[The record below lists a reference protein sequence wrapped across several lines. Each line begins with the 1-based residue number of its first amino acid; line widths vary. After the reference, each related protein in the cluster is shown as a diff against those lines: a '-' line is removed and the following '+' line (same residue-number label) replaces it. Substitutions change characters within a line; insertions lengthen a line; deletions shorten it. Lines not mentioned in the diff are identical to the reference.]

1 MQLSQTFYDQLEEC
15 GWESDEF
22 NGCDVLIAEN
32 DFDIHCEIWPVEEA
46 SDTLEFVFD
55 TYEKQGKF
63 QFYIEHQRQ
72 DDFII
77 NRIIQFY
84 NAESYAPL
92 IEALLQNPNIH
103 ISALKFSQERRS
115 GEVSMHKQHVSTDNL
130 LTLSVPVFEP
140 IDSIDC
146 YLAGKI
152 RSSLTLPKA
161 HFDAAFQRLLHS
173 EQYSQEL
180 MRRAGNLPTFIKTFF
195 FRDATFDAEG
205 NITDLP
211 FGGDIWDFHLLEFL
225 KDLFLPNSYIILQD
239 DGNIYWKVV
248 VNPERVEY
256 FRERL

>member
-1 MQLSQTFYDQLEEC
+1 
-15 GWESDEF
+15 
-22 NGCDVLIAEN
+22 
-32 DFDIHCEIWPVEEA
+32 
-46 SDTLEFVFD
+46 
-55 TYEKQGKF
+55 
-63 QFYIEHQRQ
+63 
-72 DDFII
+72 
-77 NRIIQFY
+77 
-84 NAESYAPL
+84 
-92 IEALLQNPNIH
+92 
-103 ISALKFSQERRS
+103 
-115 GEVSMHKQHVSTDNL
+115 MHKQHVSTDNL

-180 MRRAGNLPTFIKTFF
+180 MRRAGNLPTLIKTFF